1 MVLKYMPR
9 EMKLTQATAWMD
21 PEGFMKRASH
31 RKNKYPMIP
40 FIEGTQSSQI
50 HTDEKYNGN
59 CQAGGWEG

>member
-31 RKNKYPMIP
+31 RKNKHPMIP
-40 FIEGTQSSQI
+40 FIGGPQSSQI